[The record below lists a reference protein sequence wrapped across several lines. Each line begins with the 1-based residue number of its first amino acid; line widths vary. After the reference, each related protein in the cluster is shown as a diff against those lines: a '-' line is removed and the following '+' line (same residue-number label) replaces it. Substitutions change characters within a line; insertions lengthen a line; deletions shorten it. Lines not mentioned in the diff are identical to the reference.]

1 MWRDKLNAAG
11 AHLLI
16 CIAIAIGVLSLV
28 YLGWYRH
35 VLASTQGVGTILLI
49 LLSVDVVLG
58 PALTLLVYK
67 KGKKTLVFDLAV
79 IGIVQC
85 VFLVYGLMAVEKSRP
100 AFLVFAVD
108 RFEAVSTAEWDAKAL
123 ASLEKIPN
131 PASVPSLIGPV
142 VVGAIEPMNA
152 DDRKEVLASSLGGGS
167 DLPQMP
173 QYYGDYAKVAA
184 KAAGRSQLIEELIKL
199 NPTKRELITAL
210 VRKYAQGQGLVEAEI
225 GFLPLKGKD
234 RDATTFVNRKTGAV
248 LGFELLEPW
257 K

>member
-35 VLASTQGVGTILLI
+35 VLASTQGIGTILLI

-85 VFLVYGLMAVEKSRP
+85 AFLVYGLMAVEKSRP

-108 RFEAVSTAEWDAKAL
+108 RFEAVAVAEWDTKSLAAL
-123 ASLEKIPN
+123 KKTPN
-131 PASVPSLIGPV
+131 PASESSWIGPI
-142 VVGAIEPMNA
+142 VVGVIEPVNA
-152 DDRKEVLASSLGGGS
+152 DERNEALASALGGGS

-199 NPTKRELITAL
+199 NPTKRDLITAL
-210 VRKYAQGQGLVEAEI
+210 VRKYAQGQGLTEAEI